1 MSVRKAGTKKYT
13 NVKTTASKTATPFGD
28 KYIGERVFKETTT
41 NQSEKCLDIEKK
53 YLLNLLKETL
63 EHTDFRRR
71 INPIDTAID
80 LGYSGLDAQAMI
92 ILAFQIYNGSMKF
105 SPQDVQL
112 DDGKL
117 ESFLDRYKEIPQK
130 QRIEDKFS
138 KAVIDMIQMLFMM
151 ERMHRGKE
159 LSGEKEKIRALK
171 DHWKESIEILKEF
184 EVTNQE

>member
-1 MSVRKAGTKKYT
+1 MSIKKAAKKT
-13 NVKTTASKTATPFGD
+13 HTGVKTTVSKTANLFGD
-28 KYIGERVFKETTT
+28 TYIGERVFKESTT
-41 NQSEKCLDIEKK
+41 NQPEKSLDIEKR

-63 EHTDFRRR
+63 DHTDFRYR
-71 INPIDTAID
+71 INPIDTAIA

-92 ILAFQIYNGSMKF
+92 ILAFQIYNGSMKI

-130 QRIEDKFS
+130 QRVDDKFS
-138 KAVIDMIQMLFMM
+138 NAVADMIQMLLMM
-151 ERMHRGKE
+151 ERMHRGKG
-159 LSGEKEKIRALK
+159 LSGEKEEIRALK

>member
-1 MSVRKAGTKKYT
+1 MVAKKAGIKKST
-13 NVKTTASKTATPFGD
+13 SVKTTASKTATLFGD
-28 KYIGERVFKETTT
+28 TYIGERVFKEPTI
-41 NQSEKCLDIEKK
+41 NQPKKSLDIEQR

-63 EHTDFRRR
+63 EHTDFRRC

-92 ILAFQIYNGSMKF
+92 ILAFQIYNGSMKI

-130 QRIEDKFS
+130 QMGEDKFS
-138 KAVIDMIQMLFMM
+138 NAVADMIQMLLMM
-151 ERMHRGKE
+151 ERMHRGKG
-159 LSGEKEKIRALK
+159 LSGEKEEIRALK